1 MAGPNILFAVIR
13 RHPAR
18 VQAVLALLCLLVG
31 ILVYVLDRNPQSTYF
46 LPEAFS
52 YSNGEGSVFGPL
64 GNQLPDF
71 LHLYAFILLS
81 CALLQPRRPA
91 ILGITLVWLLIE
103 VGFELGQHP
112 AASTH
117 IANAI
122 PSWFSHIPLLENTA
136 AYFTHGHFDPLD
148 LVAMLLAAIAGYLTV
163 RLMPAYAEDSAS
175 G

>member
-1 MAGPNILFAVIR
+1 MR
-13 RHPAR
+13 QHPAW

-52 YSNGEGSVFGPL
+52 LANGDGSVFGPL

-81 CALLQPRRPA
+81 CALLQPRRAA

-112 AASTH
+112 AAAVH
-117 IANAI
+117 IVSVI
-122 PSWFSHIPLLENTA
+122 PAWFSHIPVLENTA
-136 AYFTHGHFDPLD
+136 AYFTHGRFDPLD
-148 LVAMLLAAIAGYLTV
+148 LIAMLLAAIAGYLTV
-163 RLMPAYAEDSAS
+163 RLMPAYTNEPDSA
-175 G
+175 

>member
-1 MAGPNILFAVIR
+1 MR
-13 RHPAR
+13 QYPAW

-46 LPEAFS
+46 LPEALS
-52 YSNGEGSVFGPL
+52 LAKGEGFVFGPL

-81 CALLQPRRPA
+81 CALLQPRRAA

-112 AASTH
+112 AAAVY
-117 IANAI
+117 IASVI
-122 PSWFSHIPLLENTA
+122 PAWFSHIPVLENTA
-136 AYFTHGHFDPLD
+136 AYFAHGHFDPLD
-148 LVAMLLAAIAGYLTV
+148 LIAMLLAAIAGYLTV
-163 RLMPAYAEDSAS
+163 RLMPAYANEPDSA
-175 G
+175 